1 MATLVTAAPNAYT
14 QQKLAIQNE
23 LDRRVAEHRARF
35 EQRQMM
41 QSATH
46 QLGAKPLNLIAQG
59 DSWFDYPLPVFA
71 HSDVIAHLKAM
82 PLSPSILS
90 LAHYGEA
97 AEDMLGVTK
106 LHRLLAQLNAGD
118 DGSQYDAILFSGG
131 GNDLAGDQFR
141 LWIADSAVVH
151 KDPALG
157 LQSARVDAVLGIV
170 KAAYQDLILA
180 RDKIAQA
187 HNRSIPIFVHSYDFA
202 LPSGVGVCTV
212 GPWLKPSLD
221 DRGWDRET
229 GPGIVKQLLTRFA
242 ELLDELQGQH
252 ADFIHVKTQGTLSA
266 GQWANELHP
275 TPDGF
280 AAISAKF
287 VAALRARFPHRI

>member
-1 MATLVTAAPNAYT
+1 MATTPPTAYT
-14 QQKLAIQNE
+14 LQKETIQNE

-35 EQRQMM
+35 ERRQAMM
-41 QSATH
+41 SATH
-46 QLGAKPLNLIAQG
+46 QLGAAPLNLIAQG
-59 DSWFDYPLPVFA
+59 DSWFDYPLPLMSP
-71 HSDVIAHLKAM
+71 SDVIANLKSM
-82 PLSPSILS
+82 PLAPIILS

-141 LWIADSAVVH
+141 LWLADAARVN
-151 KDPALG
+151 KDPSQG
-157 LQSARVDAVLGIV
+157 LQGARVDAVLGIV

-180 RDKIAQA
+180 RDKVAQA
-187 HNRSIPIFVHSYDFA
+187 QGRSIPIFVHSYDYA
-202 LPSGVGVCTV
+202 IPSGVGVCTV
-212 GPWLKPSLD
+212 GPWLKPGLD
-221 DRGWDRET
+221 DRGWDKET
-229 GPGIVKQLLTRFA
+229 GRGIVKQLLTRFA
-242 ELLDELQGQH
+242 DLLDQLQAEH
-252 ADFIHVKTQGTLSA
+252 ADFIHVHTQGTLTA

-275 TPDGF
+275 TPAGF
-280 AAISAKF
+280 AAISVKF